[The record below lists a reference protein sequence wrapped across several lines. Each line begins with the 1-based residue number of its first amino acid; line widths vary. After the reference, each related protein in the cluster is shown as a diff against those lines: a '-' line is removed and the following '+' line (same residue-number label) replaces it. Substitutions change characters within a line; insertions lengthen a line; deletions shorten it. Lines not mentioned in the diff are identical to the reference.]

1 MSGEGNSASTRSGKN
16 IADNE
21 TEARN
26 PLVEGRR
33 QDRQLLKARIVQG
46 ERQRPLNEVQG
57 VDLILRR
64 DDLSNGFYCD

>member
-1 MSGEGNSASTRSGKN
+1 MAGEGNPASKRSGKN

-26 PLVEGRR
+26 PLVKRRR

-46 ERQRPLNEVQG
+46 E
-57 VDLILRR
+57 DS
-64 DDLSNGFYCD
+64 DH